1 MSNKAPKLVVSSD
14 LNGTLVHQH
23 TMGDMIRL
31 YRGEEQFEEAN
42 AVFKMQTSGT
52 ATMEEAFGTAGPL
65 TKGLTLRQAIQY
77 TQEHMR
83 YVNGFGDFLGFLRQN
98 GIPFVINST
107 GYSVTIYSIIGRVGE
122 ENVHGQIG
130 NFLKFGLDGDC
141 RSTLTEAELKDRVKR
156 YFSFGPKVALFDKN
170 YDLIK
175 ATGEIELGIVDE
187 AAKAEL
193 ITKYAK
199 YNFPGMV
206 SSQIVHMGDTM
217 GDSWGILGVAQA
229 GGVGIAFNYNEA
241 LEDFLKE
248 RGSSA
253 LERIHF
259 VDKKGLRSNLTKI
272 IPILEDLV
280 IGS

>member
-1 MSNKAPKLVVSSD
+1 MSNKAPKLLVSSD

-65 TKGLTLRQAIQY
+65 TKGLTLRQAVQY

-83 YVNGFGDFLGFLRQN
+83 YVDGFDDFLGFLRQN
-98 GIPFVINST
+98 GMPLVINST
-107 GYSVTIYSIIGRVGE
+107 GYSVTIYSIIGKVGAE
-122 ENVHGQIG
+122 KVHGQIG

-141 RSTLTEAELKDRVKR
+141 RSTLTEAELRTSVRLYFANLADAYFNETYDR
-156 YFSFGPKVALFDKN
+156 
-170 YDLIK
+170 IQ

-187 AAKAEL
+187 AAKAGL

-199 YNFPGMV
+199 HHFPGMA

-217 GDSWGILGVAQA
+217 GDSGGILGVAQA

-241 LEDFLKE
+241 LENFLRE

-253 LERIHF
+253 LERLHF

-280 IGS
+280 IGN